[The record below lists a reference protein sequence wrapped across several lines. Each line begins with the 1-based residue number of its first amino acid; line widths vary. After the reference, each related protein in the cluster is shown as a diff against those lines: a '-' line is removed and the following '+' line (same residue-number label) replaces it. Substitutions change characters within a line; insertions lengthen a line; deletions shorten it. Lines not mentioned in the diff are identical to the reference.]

1 MKRLFSTVMVT
12 ICVCLTA
19 CTSEKAI
26 TFEQLPADAQTLI
39 KTHFAND
46 PVSYV
51 LQERERLS
59 VEYEVR
65 LASGSKL
72 EFDSKGG
79 LRKVDCDIRPVPEAL
94 IPQAVLDY
102 VKNNFPDT
110 TINEWGKDDRRWK
123 AELSNKLELEF
134 DNNYRFIRID
144 D

>member
-1 MKRLFSTVMVT
+1 MKKLFSTVMVT
-12 ICVCLTA
+12 LCVCLTA

-39 KTHFAND
+39 KNHFAND

-51 LQERERLS
+51 LQEREALT

-110 TINEWGKDDRRWK
+110 TINEWGKDGRRWK